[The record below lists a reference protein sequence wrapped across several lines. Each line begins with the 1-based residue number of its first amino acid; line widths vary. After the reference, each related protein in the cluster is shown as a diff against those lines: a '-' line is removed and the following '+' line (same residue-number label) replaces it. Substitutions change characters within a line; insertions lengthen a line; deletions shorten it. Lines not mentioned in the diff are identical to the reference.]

1 MFWGT
6 LGAQHYTVKFIPSG
20 CGTES
25 NFNIK
30 EKATSTLNGI
40 LLSMGKEIDPADIGK
55 HPDLI
60 RKAQAEMTQSD
71 VLVCGRCHNVFHFI
85 ELFKEHKEQEC
96 RKESTLK
103 DCRETKSKV
112 WAFLLWKAAQLNND
126 GVDSGAGNVNSWKL
140 YQTWVKLE
148 ESVRE
153 TWIVAGRT
161 IQSFARMGQG
171 NLQEMPVKITKTII
185 ESGPDEKKP
194 ANPVSTQSTQQN
206 RFTPNR
212 KPDIKTTPPPLTAS
226 NRSATE
232 PEVKKPPI
240 STQVKK
246 PEAIVVNKGAGK
258 RSVAKRTTPG
268 SGEVVEEEV
277 EKILAKRFNPRRKE
291 HEYLVKW
298 SKFAHDQNTWEP
310 LIHLQTCQ
318 SVLEYFEVQLAKQ
331 KEQRAAAAA
340 RTLQQQQAEKTKVAT
355 TGATATSLPASSAV
369 TTTSTSASTGPITVT
384 LTPSPNLTVTVTKTA
399 SPAPTTPV
407 TTPALP
413 TTTTV
418 PVAMTSPLG
427 GRPSRN
433 SKINAMDK
441 VKQWVGSNPLAG
453 SSGNE
458 ETFGKRKL
466 DSDYEP
472 EEEEEVTIKR
482 VRADSATVNQALVKA
497 QQSGSV
503 KIVPVGAKSPIKVV
517 NGVGGVVKKDEGNAA
532 EVIVK
537 TVKDGTAS
545 GVVKKPGFTGAKNV
559 AGEAQ
564 VQIVNR
570 GEVPKQGV
578 FKVNANTPSPQPS
591 SITNQRPIPPGMT
604 TTTTTR
610 IVRKNVGGTQQL
622 VKQVVRTTVP
632 IQQAQQQQQSNV
644 TVVQRQP
651 LQKVVNNTSPVG
663 APIPKVNTNIVQ
675 RSSLSPKLSPGQTI
689 KPVINRNIR
698 SAPVSKTTTPEQ
710 KINAL
715 RKQGLNVVKRVVSPA
730 THVEQKPVISNQ
742 EEEEDDGIAD
752 PFPANFTNPEP
763 QSPPRAMTLC
773 PVTGK
778 VLGQAEGEPEI
789 SQDVQDDKSKLKKLP
804 MHPQQQQLATEQE
817 QHDAQQQQEQDTQV
831 QQMLTNEDGSPIIVA
846 GEDGT
851 LYQVAGKNAEGQT
864 ILIAQGAD
872 GEQQCV
878 LVASQ
883 EGEGEEGSGGVLTLD
898 DAVSEAVAQ
907 IPQEGQQMTEEQAV
921 QYKMQEG
928 VDPNQQLTI
937 QTEDSQDGQITAE
950 VVQADQPSPGGTR
963 RVVLLLPD
971 GSFMMTEVNEEQYQ
985 SLNLVN

>member
-1 MFWGT
+1 
-6 LGAQHYTVKFIPSG
+6 
-20 CGTES
+20 
-25 NFNIK
+25 
-30 EKATSTLNGI
+30 
-40 LLSMGKEIDPADIGK
+40 MGKEIDPADIGK

-103 DCRETKSKV
+103 DCRETKAKV
-112 WAFLLWKAAQLNND
+112 WAFLLWKAAQLNAED
-126 GVDSGAGNVNSWKL
+126 AEMGNVNSWKL

-185 ESGPDEKKP
+185 ESGPDDKK
-194 ANPVSTQSTQQN
+194 AAINNSSQQS
-206 RFTPNR
+206 RFASGR
-212 KPDIKTTPPPLTAS
+212 KPDIKSNSPIAASVGKTEETKRPPL
-226 NRSATE
+226 
-232 PEVKKPPI
+232 

-246 PEAIVVNKGAGK
+246 QETNAVNKGIGK

-298 SKFAHDQNTWEP
+298 SKYAHDQNTWEP

-318 SVLEYFEVQLAKQ
+318 SVLEYFETQLAKQ

-340 RTLQQQQAEKTKVAT
+340 RTLQQQQAEKAKA
-355 TGATATSLPASSAV
+355 ANASSSASASPS
-369 TTTSTSASTGPITVT
+369 TTSTSAVSKPAT
-384 LTPSPNLTVTVTKTA
+384 
-399 SPAPTTPV
+399 PAPTTVTIPSSAPV
-407 TTPALP
+407 TVPASQLS
-413 TTTTV
+413 
-418 PVAMTSPLG
+418 PVT
-427 GRPSRN
+427 GRPIRN
-433 SKINAMDK
+433 SKVNAMDK
-441 VKQWVGSNPLAG
+441 VKQWVGTTSGG

-458 ETFGKRKL
+458 ETGVKRKL
-466 DSDYEP
+466 DADSDFDA
-472 EEEEEVTIKR
+472 EEESDEMTSGIKKLKTENG
-482 VRADSATVNQALVKA
+482 AVNQALVKA
-497 QQSGSV
+497 QQSGNV
-503 KIVPVGAKSPIKVV
+503 KVVPVGAKSPGKVV
-517 NGVGGVVKKDEGNAA
+517 NGIGSSKKDDSNAA
-532 EVIVK
+532 EVILK
-537 TVKDGTAS
+537 TPKDGTAS

-559 AGEAQ
+559 AGEAK

-578 FKVNANTPSPQPS
+578 FKVNQNSTSPQPS
-591 SITNQRPIPPGMT
+591 TAPVSKTTPPGTT

-610 IVRKNVGGTQQL
+610 IVRKNIGGTQQL
-622 VKQVVRTTVP
+622 VKQVVRTTIP
-632 IQQAQQQQQSNV
+632 IQHAQTPTQ
-644 TVVQRQP
+644 QRQP
-651 LQKVVNNTSPVG
+651 LQKVTSNTNSTG
-663 APIPKVNTNIVQ
+663 APIPKVSNAVPQRNTPSSKLTAVQ
-675 RSSLSPKLSPGQTI
+675 S
-689 KPVINRNIR
+689 KPPMNRA
-698 SAPVSKTTTPEQ
+698 SDLKPTASEQ

-730 THVEQKPVISNQ
+730 QTSAEQKSIAAND
-742 EEEEDDGIAD
+742 EEDDDGFND
-752 PFPANFTNPEP
+752 PFPSNIAAPAP
-763 QSPPRAMTLC
+763 PSPPRALTLC

-778 VLGQAEGEPEI
+778 VLGQAEGEPTPVPSPEI
-789 SQDVQDDKSKLKKLP
+789 QEDKSKGKK
-804 MHPQQQQLATEQE
+804 PQQQQQIQEHQQE
-817 QHDAQQQQEQDTQV
+817 QQDMSQEQDTQV
-831 QQMLTNEDGSPIIVA
+831 QQILTNEDGSPIIVA

-883 EGEGEEGSGGVLTLD
+883 DGEGEDGAGGVLTLD
-898 DAVSEAVAQ
+898 AAVSEAVAQ
-907 IPQEGQQMTEEQAV
+907 IGVPQEGQQLTEEQGV
-921 QYKMQEG
+921 QYKIEENA
-928 VDPNQQLTI
+928 DPNQQLTI

>member
-1 MFWGT
+1 
-6 LGAQHYTVKFIPSG
+6 
-20 CGTES
+20 
-25 NFNIK
+25 
-30 EKATSTLNGI
+30 
-40 LLSMGKEIDPADIGK
+40 MGKEIDPADIGK
-55 HPDLI
+55 HPELI

-85 ELFKEHKEQEC
+85 ELFKEHKQQEC
-96 RKESTLK
+96 RRESTLK
-103 DCRETKSKV
+103 DCRETKAKV

-126 GVDSGAGNVNSWKL
+126 IPDTGAGNVNSWKL
-140 YQTWVKLE
+140 YQNWVKLE

-185 ESGPDEKKP
+185 ESGPEEKKP
-194 ANPVSTQSTQQN
+194 SVNATPTPAQQN
-206 RFTPNR
+206 RFVPTR
-212 KPDIKTTPPPLTAS
+212 KPDIKTTPTAAA
-226 NRSATE
+226 ATTAGIKAE
-232 PEVKKPPI
+232 TEVKKPVIPVP
-240 STQVKK
+240 VKK
-246 PEAIVVNKGAGK
+246 PDIPTIAKPTG

-298 SKFAHDQNTWEP
+298 SKYAHDQNTWEP

-340 RTLQQQQAEKTKVAT
+340 RTLQQQQAEKAKAA
-355 TGATATSLPASSAV
+355 GLNSATSSPSAATGSAV
-369 TTTSTSASTGPITVT
+369 TVTSTGTAKSSMQTTSSTV
-384 LTPSPNLTVTVTKTA
+384 SPLA
-399 SPAPTTPV
+399 
-407 TTPALP
+407 
-413 TTTTV
+413 
-418 PVAMTSPLG
+418 TSPLS
-427 GRPSRN
+427 GRPLRS
-433 SKINAMDK
+433 SKVNAMDK
-441 VKQWVGSNPLAG
+441 VKQWVGSTTG
-453 SSGNE
+453 SSSNDD
-458 ETFGKRKL
+458 TPGKRKADA
-466 DSDYEP
+466 DSDYE
-472 EEEEEVTIKR
+472 EEEEDEIEMAVKKLKT
-482 VRADSATVNQALVKA
+482 DSGPVNQALAKA

-503 KIVPVGAKSPIKVV
+503 KIVPIGAKSPVKVV
-517 NGVGGVVKKDEGNAA
+517 NGIGSLKKDDVHAA

-537 TVKDGTAS
+537 TAKDGTAS
-545 GVVKKPGFTGAKNV
+545 GVVKKPGFTAAKNV
-559 AGEAQ
+559 AGEAK

-570 GEVPKQGV
+570 GDASKQGV
-578 FKVNANTPSPQPS
+578 FKVNPGTPSPHTSPVAS
-591 SITNQRPIPPGMT
+591 RPTPPGTT

-610 IVRKNVGGTQQL
+610 IVRKNIGGTQQL
-622 VKQVVRTTVP
+622 VKQVVRTTIP
-632 IQQAQQQQQSNV
+632 ISQANQQQ
-644 TVVQRQP
+644 TRQP
-651 LQKVVNNTSPVG
+651 LQKVMSNTSPAGG
-663 APIPKVNTNIVQ
+663 APIPKVTTNIVQ
-675 RSSLSPKLSPGQTI
+675 RTSVSPKLSPIQSKSPITR
-689 KPVINRNIR
+689 PVQ
-698 SAPVSKTTTPEQ
+698 KTSPLLKNTTSEQ

-730 THVEQKPVISNQ
+730 VVEPKPEVQQQSQ
-742 EEEEDDGIAD
+742 EDDDDDGLAD
-752 PFPANFTNPEP
+752 PFQSSMSAGPAPP
-763 QSPPRAMTLC
+763 SPPSPPRALTLC

-778 VLGQAEGEPEI
+778 VLGQAEGEPTPVPSPELEE
-789 SQDVQDDKSKLKKLP
+789 DKTKSGKLG
-804 MHPQQQQLATEQE
+804 QE
-817 QHDAQQQQEQDTQV
+817 QVQQEVTQEQDTQV
-831 QQMLTNEDGSPIIVA
+831 QQILTNEDGSPIIVA

-883 EGEGEEGSGGVLTLD
+883 EGEGEEGAGSVLTLD
-898 DAVSEAVAQ
+898 AAVSEAVAQ
-907 IPQEGQQMTEEQAV
+907 IGVPQEQAQHLTEEQAA
-921 QYKMQEG
+921 QYKLQEG

>member
-1 MFWGT
+1 
-6 LGAQHYTVKFIPSG
+6 
-20 CGTES
+20 
-25 NFNIK
+25 
-30 EKATSTLNGI
+30 
-40 LLSMGKEIDPADIGK
+40 MGKEIDPADIGK

-85 ELFKEHKEQEC
+85 ELFREHKETEC

-103 DCRETKSKV
+103 DCRETKAKV
-112 WAFLLWKAAQLNND
+112 WAFLLWKAAQLNPTD
-126 GVDSGAGNVNSWKL
+126 GAEGAGNVNSWKL

-185 ESGPDEKKP
+185 ESGPEEKKATP
-194 ANPVSTQSTQQN
+194 SPVTSPTAGN
-206 RFTPNR
+206 RFLANR
-212 KPDIKTTPPPLTAS
+212 KPDYKPPAAVTATAAKSETDVKKVPVTTA
-226 NRSATE
+226 
-232 PEVKKPPI
+232 VKKPD
-240 STQVKK
+240 TVVK
-246 PEAIVVNKGAGK
+246 PPGK

-298 SKFAHDQNTWEP
+298 TKFAHDANTWEP

-340 RTLQQQQAEKTKVAT
+340 RTLQQQQAEKAKAAGT
-355 TGATATSLPASSAV
+355 TVTSTATSAPQSATV
-369 TTTSTSASTGPITVT
+369 VPVVT
-384 LTPSPNLTVTVTKTA
+384 LAKT
-399 SPAPTTPV
+399 TTPV
-407 TTPALP
+407 PVAAAAPTPQ
-413 TTTTV
+413 TV
-418 PVAMTSPLG
+418 PLAQSSPLG
-427 GRPSRN
+427 GRPARN
-433 SKINAMDK
+433 SKVNAIDK
-441 VKQWVGSNPLAG
+441 VKQWVTTGGGGG
-453 SSGNE
+453 SSGYE
-458 ETFGKRKL
+458 AETGVKRKI
-466 DSDYEP
+466 DGDGDFEGGAT
-472 EEEEEVTIKR
+472 EEEEEVGGIKR
-482 VRADSATVNQALVKA
+482 IKTDNGSAQLVSRQNVKVTYGNK
-497 QQSGSV
+497 SPV
-503 KIVPVGAKSPIKVV
+503 KIV
-517 NGVGGVVKKDEGNAA
+517 NGVGGVKKEDENAA

-537 TVKDGTAS
+537 TVKDGTQS

-559 AGEAQ
+559 AGEAK

-570 GEVPKQGV
+570 GEVSKQGV
-578 FKVNANTPSPQPS
+578 FKVNSGTPSPQTSPAAPVVNRS
-591 SITNQRPIPPGMT
+591 TPPGTT

-610 IVRKNVGGTQQL
+610 IVRKNIGGTQQL
-622 VKQVVRTTVP
+622 VKQVVRTTIP
-632 IQQAQQQQQSNV
+632 IAQAQQTTAQQQV
-644 TVVQRQP
+644 GRQP
-651 LQKVVNNTSPVG
+651 LQKVVNNASPTG
-663 APIPKVNTNIVQ
+663 APIPKVTTNVVP
-675 RSSLSPKLSPGQTI
+675 RSSLSPKVAPNQSKQP
-689 KPVINRNIR
+689 INRNIR
-698 SAPVSKTTTPEQ
+698 SAPVSKNTTPEA

-715 RKQGLNVVKRVVSPA
+715 RKQGLNVVKRVISPA
-730 THVEQKPVISNQ
+730 TTVEQKQPTSGH
-742 EEEEDDGIAD
+742 EEDEDEGVPD
-752 PFPANFTNPEP
+752 PFPAQIQTNVPP
-763 QSPPRAMTLC
+763 SPPRALTLC

-778 VLGQAEGEPEI
+778 VLGQAEGEPTPVPSPEI
-789 SQDVQDDKSKLKKLP
+789 KDDKK
-804 MHPQQQQLATEQE
+804 QQEVAQE
-817 QHDAQQQQEQDTQV
+817 QPQDTQV
-831 QQMLTNEDGSPIIVA
+831 HQYLTNEDGSPIIVA

-864 ILIAQGAD
+864 ILIAQGEN

-883 EGEGEEGSGGVLTLD
+883 EGEGEEGAGGVLTLD
-898 DAVSEAVAQ
+898 AAVSEAVAQ
-907 IPQEGQQMTEEQAV
+907 IAVPQEGQQLTEEQAA
-921 QYKMQEG
+921 QYKLQEG

-937 QTEDSQDGQITAE
+937 QTGEDSQDGQITAE

>member
-1 MFWGT
+1 
-6 LGAQHYTVKFIPSG
+6 
-20 CGTES
+20 
-25 NFNIK
+25 
-30 EKATSTLNGI
+30 
-40 LLSMGKEIDPADIGK
+40 MGKEIDPADIGK

-85 ELFKEHKEQEC
+85 ELFREHKETEC

-112 WAFLLWKAAQLNND
+112 WAFLLWKSAQLNPTD
-126 GVDSGAGNVNSWKL
+126 GAAAVATAEGNVNSWKL

-171 NLQEMPVKITKTII
+171 SLQEMPVKITKTII
-185 ESGPDEKKP
+185 ESGPEEKKATP
-194 ANPVSTQSTQQN
+194 SPVTSPTAGN
-206 RFTPNR
+206 RFLANR
-212 KPDIKTTPPPLTAS
+212 KPDYKPPASVTTTA
-226 NRSATE
+226 AAKPE
-232 PEVKKPPI
+232 PEVKKVPV
-240 STQVKK
+240 TTTTAVKK
-246 PEAIVVNKGAGK
+246 PEPVAKLPGK

-298 SKFAHDQNTWEP
+298 TKFAHDANTWEP

-340 RTLQQQQAEKTKVAT
+340 RTLQQQQAEKAKAAGTTVTSTAAGTTQSAT
-355 TGATATSLPASSAV
+355 VVPVVTLAK
-369 TTTSTSASTGPITVT
+369 TTTPVPVA
-384 LTPSPNLTVTVTKTA
+384 A
-399 SPAPTTPV
+399 AAPTTQM
-407 TTPALP
+407 
-413 TTTTV
+413 V
-418 PVAMTSPLG
+418 PLAQSSPLG
-427 GRPSRN
+427 GRIARN
-433 SKINAMDK
+433 AKVNAMDK
-441 VKQWVGSNPLAG
+441 VKQWVTTGGGGG
-453 SSGNE
+453 SSGY
-458 ETFGKRKL
+458 ETESGIKRKF
-466 DSDYEP
+466 DSESGEFDG
-472 EEEEEVTIKR
+472 EEEEEVNGIKR
-482 VRADSATVNQALVKA
+482 IKAENGAAQIVARQGVKVTYA
-497 QQSGSV
+497 SKSPV
-503 KIVPVGAKSPIKVV
+503 KIV
-517 NGVGGVVKKDEGNAA
+517 NGVGGLKKEDDNAA

-537 TVKDGTAS
+537 TVKDGTQS
-545 GVVKKPGFTGAKNV
+545 GVVKKPGFTSAKNV
-559 AGEAQ
+559 AGEAKI
-564 VQIVNR
+564 QIVNR

-578 FKVNANTPSPQPS
+578 FKVNAGTPSPQPS
-591 SITNQRPIPPGMT
+591 PAAAPTVNRTTPPGTT

-610 IVRKNVGGTQQL
+610 IVRKNIGGTQQL
-622 VKQVVRTTVP
+622 VKQVVRTTIP
-632 IQQAQQQQQSNV
+632 IQQAQQSQTQQQHG
-644 TVVQRQP
+644 RQP
-651 LQKVVNNTSPVG
+651 LQKVVNNASPTGG
-663 APIPKVNTNIVQ
+663 APIPKVTTNIVP
-675 RSSLSPKLSPGQTI
+675 RSSLSPKVGGPNQSKQP
-689 KPVINRNIR
+689 INRNIR
-698 SAPVSKTTTPEQ
+698 SAPVSKNTTPEA

-715 RKQGLNVVKRVVSPA
+715 RKQGLNVVKRVISPA
-730 THVEQKPVISNQ
+730 ATSVEQKPHAH
-742 EEEEDDGIAD
+742 EEEEEEPGIAD
-752 PFPANFTNPEP
+752 PFPAQISSQVP
-763 QSPPRAMTLC
+763 QSPPRALTLC

-778 VLGQAEGEPEI
+778 VLGQAEGEPTPVPSPEI
-789 SQDVQDDKSKLKKLP
+789 KDDKK
-804 MHPQQQQLATEQE
+804 QEEQP
-817 QHDAQQQQEQDTQV
+817 QDTQV
-831 QQMLTNEDGSPIIVA
+831 HQYLTNEDGSPIIVA

-864 ILIAQGAD
+864 ILIAQGEN

-883 EGEGEEGSGGVLTLD
+883 EGEGEEGAGGVLTLD
-898 DAVSEAVAQ
+898 AAVSEAVAQ
-907 IPQEGQQMTEEQAV
+907 IAVPQEGQQLTEEQAA
-921 QYKMQEG
+921 QYKLQEG

-937 QTEDSQDGQITAE
+937 QTGEDSQDGQITAE

>member
-1 MFWGT
+1 
-6 LGAQHYTVKFIPSG
+6 
-20 CGTES
+20 
-25 NFNIK
+25 
-30 EKATSTLNGI
+30 
-40 LLSMGKEIDPADIGK
+40 MGKEIDPADIGK

-85 ELFKEHKEQEC
+85 ELFREHKETEC

-103 DCRETKSKV
+103 DCRETKAKV
-112 WAFLLWKAAQLNND
+112 WAFLLWKAAQLNPTD
-126 GVDSGAGNVNSWKL
+126 GAEGAAGSGNVNSWKL

-171 NLQEMPVKITKTII
+171 SLQEMPVKITKTII
-185 ESGPDEKKP
+185 ESGPEEKKATP
-194 ANPVSTQSTQQN
+194 SPVTSPTAGN
-206 RFTPNR
+206 RFLANR
-212 KPDIKTTPPPLTAS
+212 KPDYKPPAAVAATA
-226 NRSATE
+226 AKPET
-232 PEVKKPPI
+232 EVKKVPV
-240 STQVKK
+240 TTTAVKK
-246 PEAIVVNKGAGK
+246 PEPVVKPPGK

-298 SKFAHDQNTWEP
+298 TKFAHDANTWEP

-340 RTLQQQQAEKTKVAT
+340 RTLQQQQAEKAKAAGT
-355 TGATATSLPASSAV
+355 TVTSTAAAAAATSAPQSATV
-369 TTTSTSASTGPITVT
+369 VPVVT
-384 LTPSPNLTVTVTKTA
+384 LAKT
-399 SPAPTTPV
+399 TTPV
-407 TTPALP
+407 PVAAAAPTPQ
-413 TTTTV
+413 TV
-418 PVAMTSPLG
+418 PLAQSSPLG
-427 GRPSRN
+427 GRPARN
-433 SKINAMDK
+433 SKVNAMDK
-441 VKQWVGSNPLAG
+441 VKQWVTTGGGGG
-453 SSGNE
+453 SSGY
-458 ETFGKRKL
+458 ETETSGIKRKI
-466 DSDYEP
+466 DGDGEFEGGAT
-472 EEEEEVTIKR
+472 EEEEEVGGIKR
-482 VRADSATVNQALVKA
+482 IKGENGSAQIVSRQGVKVTYA
-497 QQSGSV
+497 NKSPV
-503 KIVPVGAKSPIKVV
+503 KIV
-517 NGVGGVVKKDEGNAA
+517 NGVGGVKKEDENAA

-537 TVKDGTAS
+537 TVKDGTQS
-545 GVVKKPGFTGAKNV
+545 GVVKKPGFTSAKNV
-559 AGEAQ
+559 AGEAK

-578 FKVNANTPSPQPS
+578 FKVNAGSPSPQPS
-591 SITNQRPIPPGMT
+591 PVATATAPVVNRTTPPGTT

-610 IVRKNVGGTQQL
+610 IVRKNIGGTQQL
-622 VKQVVRTTVP
+622 VKQVVRTTIP
-632 IQQAQQQQQSNV
+632 IAQANQAQATQQQQLN
-644 TVVQRQP
+644 RQP
-651 LQKVVNNTSPVG
+651 LQKVVNNASPTG
-663 APIPKVNTNIVQ
+663 APIPKVTTNIVP
-675 RSSLSPKLSPGQTI
+675 RSSLSPKVTQAQAKQPM
-689 KPVINRNIR
+689 NRNVR
-698 SAPVSKTTTPEQ
+698 SAPASKNTTPEA

-715 RKQGLNVVKRVVSPA
+715 RKQGLNVVKRVISPA
-730 THVEQKPVISNQ
+730 TTVEQKAPAAAPGHHD
-742 EEEEDDGIAD
+742 EEEDEGVPD
-752 PFPANFTNPEP
+752 PFPATQIQTQVP
-763 QSPPRAMTLC
+763 QSPPRALTLC

-778 VLGQAEGEPEI
+778 VLGQAEGEPTPVPSPEI
-789 SQDVQDDKSKLKKLP
+789 KDDKK
-804 MHPQQQQLATEQE
+804 
-817 QHDAQQQQEQDTQV
+817 QHEQQQQEQPQDTQV
-831 QQMLTNEDGSPIIVA
+831 HQYLTNEDGSPIIVA

-864 ILIAQGAD
+864 ILIAQGEN

-883 EGEGEEGSGGVLTLD
+883 EGEGEEGAGGVLTLD
-898 DAVSEAVAQ
+898 AAVSEAVAQ
-907 IPQEGQQMTEEQAV
+907 IAVPQEGQQLTEEQAA
-921 QYKMQEG
+921 QYKLQEG

-937 QTEDSQDGQITAE
+937 QTGEDSQDGQITAE

>member
-1 MFWGT
+1 
-6 LGAQHYTVKFIPSG
+6 
-20 CGTES
+20 
-25 NFNIK
+25 
-30 EKATSTLNGI
+30 
-40 LLSMGKEIDPADIGK
+40 
-55 HPDLI
+55 
-60 RKAQAEMTQSD
+60 MTQSD

-103 DCRETKSKV
+103 DCRETKAKV
-112 WAFLLWKAAQLNND
+112 WAFLLWKAAQLNTD
-126 GVDSGAGNVNSWKL
+126 GPDGGAGNVNSWKL

-194 ANPVSTQSTQQN
+194 MINAITSPPVQQN
-206 RFTPNR
+206 RFIPNR
-212 KPDIKTTPPPLTAS
+212 KPDIKTPSPLTTS
-226 NRSATE
+226 TVSKVE
-232 PEVKKPPI
+232 PDAKKPPI

-246 PEAIVVNKGAGK
+246 PEPSIFSKTISK

-340 RTLQQQQAEKTKVAT
+340 RTLQQQQTDKVKAT
-355 TGATATSLPASSAV
+355 GTTASTTTTATAPTTSTVSSSPSAV
-369 TTTSTSASTGPITVT
+369 TVTVA
-384 LTPSPNLTVTVTKTA
+384 PSPAVTVTVTKTA
-399 SPAPTTPV
+399 SPASSAVATVVPAPTTITIP
-407 TTPALP
+407 L
-413 TTTTV
+413 
-418 PVAMTSPLG
+418 TSPLG

-441 VKQWVGSNPLAG
+441 VKQWVGNNMMNQGG
-453 SSGNE
+453 SSGSE
-458 ETFGKRKL
+458 ETYGKRKI
-466 DSDYEP
+466 DSDYDP
-472 EEEEEVTIKR
+472 EEDDEESIKKIKTDSGAVT
-482 VRADSATVNQALVKA
+482 QALAKA

-503 KIVPVGAKSPIKVV
+503 KIVSVGAKSPVKVV
-517 NGVGGVVKKDEGNAA
+517 NGVGGVMKKEDGNAA

-537 TVKDGTAS
+537 TTKDGTAS

-570 GEVPKQGV
+570 GEVSKQGV
-578 FKVNANTPSPQPS
+578 FKVNANSPSPQS
-591 SITNQRPIPPGMT
+591 SPVSAPRTTPPGMT

-610 IVRKNVGGTQQL
+610 IVRKNIGGTQQL
-622 VKQVVRTTVP
+622 VKQVVRTTIP
-632 IQQAQQQQQSNV
+632 IQQAQQQQQSV
-644 TVVQRQP
+644 GQARQP
-651 LQKVVNNTSPVG
+651 LQKMGNNTSPGG
-663 APIPKVNTNIVQ
+663 APIPKLTTNIVQ
-675 RSSLSPKLSPGQTI
+675 RSSLSPGQT
-689 KPVINRNIR
+689 KAPINRNLR
-698 SAPVSKTTTPEQ
+698 STPPSKNTTPEQ

-730 THVEQKPVISNQ
+730 IQVEPKAAISNHD
-742 EEEEDDGIAD
+742 EDEDDGIPD
-752 PFPANFTNPEP
+752 PFPSNFPAP
-763 QSPPRAMTLC
+763 VPPSPPRAMTLC

-778 VLGQAEGEPEI
+778 VLGQAEGEPAPVLE
-789 SQDVQDDKSKLKKLP
+789 DEKSKLKK
-804 MHPQQQQLATEQE
+804 QQQLQLQQE
-817 QHDAQQQQEQDTQV
+817 QHEAQQEQDTQV
-831 QQMLTNEDGSPIIVA
+831 HQILTNEDGSPIIVA

-883 EGEGEEGSGGVLTLD
+883 EGEAEEGNGGVLTLD
-898 DAVSEAVAQ
+898 AAVSEAVAQ
-907 IPQEGQQMTEEQAV
+907 IGGVPQEGQQMTEEQAA

-928 VDPNQQLTI
+928 VDPNQPLTI

>member
-1 MFWGT
+1 
-6 LGAQHYTVKFIPSG
+6 
-20 CGTES
+20 
-25 NFNIK
+25 
-30 EKATSTLNGI
+30 
-40 LLSMGKEIDPADIGK
+40 MGKEIDPADIGK

-71 VLVCGRCHNVFHFI
+71 VLVCGRCHSVFHFI

-103 DCRETKSKV
+103 DCRETKAKV
-112 WAFLLWKAAQLNND
+112 WAFLLWKAAQLNSD
-126 GVDSGAGNVNSWKL
+126 GAEAGTGNVNSWKL

-185 ESGPDEKKP
+185 ESGPEEKKP
-194 ANPVSTQSTQQN
+194 INAIASPPAQPN

-212 KPDIKTTPPPLTAS
+212 KPEIKVGSSPVATSTPARPV
-226 NRSATE
+226 E

-246 PEAIVVNKGAGK
+246 PEPNLVNKPAGK

-298 SKFAHDQNTWEP
+298 TKFAHDQNTWEP

-340 RTLQQQQAEKTKVAT
+340 RTLQQQQAEKAKTVT
-355 TGATATSLPASSAV
+355 PVTAASGV
-369 TTTSTSASTGPITVT
+369 TTVSTPVSTAPTSGPITVT
-384 LTPSPNLTVTVTKTA
+384 ISPAPNLTVTVTKTA
-399 SPAPTTPV
+399 SPAPTGV
-407 TTPALP
+407 TTTQALP
-413 TTTTV
+413 TPTTV
-418 PVAMTSPLG
+418 PVALTSPLG

-433 SKINAMDK
+433 SKVNAMDK
-441 VKQWVGSNPLAG
+441 VKQWVGSNPLTTAG

-458 ETFGKRKL
+458 ETYGKRKL

-482 VRADSATVNQALVKA
+482 VRADSGAVNQALAKA
-497 QQSGSV
+497 QQSGNV
-503 KIVPVGAKSPIKVV
+503 KIVSVGAKSPVKIV

-564 VQIVNR
+564 IQIVNR
-570 GEVPKQGV
+570 GEVSKQGV

-591 SITNQRPIPPGMT
+591 PVPPLRPTPPGMT

-610 IVRKNVGGTQQL
+610 IVRKNIGGTQQL

-632 IQQAQQQQQSNV
+632 IQQAQQQAQAQAAQ
-644 TVVQRQP
+644 QRQP
-651 LQKVVNNTSPVG
+651 LQKVVNNSSPVGG
-663 APIPKVNTNIVQ
+663 APIPKVTTNIVQ
-675 RSSLSPKLSPGQTI
+675 RSSLSPNVQTG
-689 KPVINRNIR
+689 KPPINRNIR
-698 SAPVSKTTTPEQ
+698 SAPASKTTTPEQ

-730 THVEQKPVISNQ
+730 TQVEQKPAIGGH
-742 EEEEDDGIAD
+742 EEDEDDGIAD
-752 PFPANFTNPEP
+752 PFPSNFANPVP

-778 VLGQAEGEPEI
+778 VLGQAEGEPAPVPE
-789 SQDVQDDKSKLKKLP
+789 DDKTKLKKLP
-804 MHPQQQQLATEQE
+804 GHQQQQQQHQLLSHQE

-831 QQMLTNEDGSPIIVA
+831 QQILTNEDGSPIIVA

-883 EGEGEEGSGGVLTLD
+883 EGEGEEGGAGGVLTLD
-898 DAVSEAVAQ
+898 AAVSEAVAQ
-907 IPQEGQQMTEEQAV
+907 IGVPQEGQQMTEEQAA

>member
-1 MFWGT
+1 MT
-6 LGAQHYTVKFIPSG
+6 LTG
-20 CGTES
+20 
-25 NFNIK
+25 
-30 EKATSTLNGI
+30 
-40 LLSMGKEIDPADIGK
+40 MGKDIDPADIGK

-71 VLVCGRCHNVFHFI
+71 VLVCGRCHSVFHFI
-85 ELFKEHKEQEC
+85 ELFKEHKDQEQC

-103 DCRETKSKV
+103 DCRETKAKV
-112 WAFLLWKAAQLNND
+112 WAFLLWKAAQL
-126 GVDSGAGNVNSWKL
+126 STESAGNVNSWKL

-171 NLQEMPVKITKTII
+171 SLQEMPVKITKTII
-185 ESGPDEKKP
+185 ESGPDDKKP
-194 ANPVSTQSTQQN
+194 IVTQPSGAMTPSN
-206 RFTPNR
+206 RFIPTR
-212 KPDIKTTPPPLTAS
+212 KPDVKTTPPAIGSSPNTD
-226 NRSATE
+226 
-232 PEVKKPPI
+232 VKKSPI
-240 STQVKK
+240 VPQIKK
-246 PEAIVVNKGAGK
+246 PEPTIANRNAGK

-340 RTLQQQQAEKTKVAT
+340 RTLQQQQAEKAKST
-355 TGATATSLPASSAV
+355 AV
-369 TTTSTSASTGPITVT
+369 TTTTQSPSGSMTAVTVAKPPT
-384 LTPSPNLTVTVTKTA
+384 AVTVTPNTPSA
-399 SPAPTTPV
+399 APIV
-407 TTPALP
+407 
-413 TTTTV
+413 V
-418 PVAMTSPLG
+418 PLAQSSPLP
-427 GRPSRN
+427 GRPIRS
-433 SKINAMDK
+433 SKMNAMDK
-441 VKQWVGSNPLAG
+441 VKQWVGSTMAAG
-453 SSGNE
+453 SGSSDNE
-458 ETFGKRKL
+458 EAAKRKIS
-466 DSDYEP
+466 DSDFDT
-472 EEEEEVTIKR
+472 EE
-482 VRADSATVNQALVKA
+482 D
-497 QQSGSV
+497 SV
-503 KIVPVGAKSPIKVV
+503 KKFKHDNLAVAQAVVKSQQASSGVKIIPIGSKSPIKVV
-517 NGVGGVVKKDEGNAA
+517 NGIGGVPTKKDDGNAA

-537 TVKDGTAS
+537 STKDGTAT
-545 GVVKKPGFTGAKNV
+545 GVMKKPGFTGAKN
-559 AGEAQ
+559 ATGGEAK

-570 GEVPKQGV
+570 GDVSKQGV
-578 FKVNANTPSPQPS
+578 FKVNSNTPSPQTSPAAIS
-591 SITNQRPIPPGMT
+591 NKSPPPLTT

-610 IVRKNVGGTQQL
+610 IVRKNIGGTQQL
-622 VKQVVRTTVP
+622 VKQVVRTTIP
-632 IQQAQQQQQSNV
+632 IQPSPASTQ
-644 TVVQRQP
+644 QRQTV
-651 LQKVVNNTSPVG
+651 QKINTAGPSV
-663 APIPKVNTNIVQ
+663 APIPKVTTNVIQ
-675 RSSLSPKLSPGQTI
+675 RSSLSPKQSPPPTKTQ
-689 KPVINRNIR
+689 PIR
-698 SAPVSKTTTPEQ
+698 SVRSTPVTKTSTTSEQ

-715 RKQGLNVVKRVVSPA
+715 RKQGLNIVKRVVSPA
-730 THVEQKPVISNQ
+730 VSAEQKTPQSEQ
-742 EEEEDDGIAD
+742 HHEEEDDGLPD
-752 PFPANFTNPEP
+752 PFPSNLPVP
-763 QSPPRAMTLC
+763 VPPSPPRALTLC

-778 VLGQAEGEPEI
+778 VLGQAEGEPTPVPSPEAE
-789 SQDVQDDKSKLKKLP
+789 DEKTKLKKP
-804 MHPQQQQLATEQE
+804 GQE
-817 QHDAQQQQEQDTQV
+817 QQEQEQDTQV
-831 QQMLTNEDGSPIIVA
+831 QQILTNEDGSPIIVA

-878 LVASQ
+878 LVAAQ
-883 EGEGEEGSGGVLTLD
+883 EGEGEGDGNVLTLD
-898 DAVSEAVAQ
+898 AAVSEAVTHMEV
-907 IPQEGQQMTEEQAV
+907 PQEGQLTEEQAA
-921 QYKMQEG
+921 QYKLQEG

>member
-1 MFWGT
+1 
-6 LGAQHYTVKFIPSG
+6 
-20 CGTES
+20 
-25 NFNIK
+25 
-30 EKATSTLNGI
+30 
-40 LLSMGKEIDPADIGK
+40 MGKEIDPADIGK

-71 VLVCGRCHNVFHFI
+71 VLVCGRCHSVFHFI
-85 ELFKEHKEQEC
+85 ELFKEHKEQEQC

-103 DCRETKSKV
+103 DCRETKAKV
-112 WAFLLWKAAQLNND
+112 WAFLLWKAAQL
-126 GVDSGAGNVNSWKL
+126 STESAGNVNSWKL

-185 ESGPDEKKP
+185 ESGPDDKKSSANTPSSATTPSRFVP
-194 ANPVSTQSTQQN
+194 A
-206 RFTPNR
+206 R
-212 KPDIKTTPPPLTAS
+212 KPDIKTAPSAAGSPS
-226 NRSATE
+226 NTD
-232 PEVKKPPI
+232 VKKSPVI
-240 STQVKK
+240 AATAKK
-246 PEAIVVNKGAGK
+246 PEPTAANKNVGK

-268 SGEVVEEEV
+268 NGEVVEEEV

-340 RTLQQQQAEKTKVAT
+340 RTLQQQQAEKGKVA
-355 TGATATSLPASSAV
+355 
-369 TTTSTSASTGPITVT
+369 TTSTSAPTSGSMTA
-384 LTPSPNLTVTVTKTA
+384 VTVTKP
-399 SPAPTTPV
+399 PAAVTVTPN
-407 TTPALP
+407 TPSATP
-413 TTTTV
+413 IVV
-418 PVAMTSPLG
+418 PLAQSSPLA
-427 GRPSRN
+427 GRPIRS

-441 VKQWVGSNPLAG
+441 VKQWVGSTMAAG
-453 SSGNE
+453 SGSSDNE
-458 ETFGKRKL
+458 EAAKRKVS
-466 DSDYEP
+466 DSDFEG
-472 EEEEEVTIKR
+472 EEDGLKKFKSDNT
-482 VRADSATVNQALVKA
+482 TVGQASMS
-497 QQSGSV
+497 SGV
-503 KIVPVGAKSPIKVV
+503 KIIPIGSKSPVKVV
-517 NGVGGVVKKDEGNAA
+517 NGIGGTAMKKDDGNAA

-537 TVKDGTAS
+537 STKDGTAS
-545 GVVKKPGFTGAKNV
+545 GVVKKPGFTSAKN
-559 AGEAQ
+559 ASIGEAK

-570 GEVPKQGV
+570 GEGSKQGV
-578 FKVNANTPSPQPS
+578 FKVNSNTPSPQTSPAAVPS
-591 SITNQRPIPPGMT
+591 KPQQPLTT

-610 IVRKNVGGTQQL
+610 IVRKNIGGTQQL
-622 VKQVVRTTVP
+622 VKQVVRTTIP
-632 IQQAQQQQQSNV
+632 IQPTTALAQQ
-644 TVVQRQP
+644 RQMS
-651 LQKVVNNTSPVG
+651 QKMNTPSPS
-663 APIPKVNTNIVQ
+663 APIPKVTTNVIQ
-675 RSSLSPKLSPGQTI
+675 RNSMSPKQSPPLNKAQ
-689 KPVINRNIR
+689 PIR
-698 SAPVSKTTTPEQ
+698 SVRGTPVTKTSTTSEQ

-715 RKQGLNVVKRVVSPA
+715 RKQGLNIVKRVVSPA
-730 THVEQKPVISNQ
+730 VSTEQKPAPQ
-742 EEEEDDGIAD
+742 PEQHTEEEDDGMPD
-752 PFPANFTNPEP
+752 PFLSNIPVPVP
-763 QSPPRAMTLC
+763 PSPPRALTLC

-778 VLGQAEGEPEI
+778 VLGQAEGEPTPVPSPEAE
-789 SQDVQDDKSKLKKLP
+789 DDKLKSKKP
-804 MHPQQQQLATEQE
+804 GQE
-817 QHDAQQQQEQDTQV
+817 QTDQEQDTQV
-831 QQMLTNEDGSPIIVA
+831 QQILTNEDGSPIIVA

-878 LVASQ
+878 LVAAQ
-883 EGEGEEGSGGVLTLD
+883 EGEGEGDGNVLTLD
-898 DAVSEAVAQ
+898 AAVSEAVTHMEVG
-907 IPQEGQQMTEEQAV
+907 QEGQLTEEQAA
-921 QYKMQEG
+921 QYKLQEG

-971 GSFMMTEVNEEQYQ
+971 GSFMMTEVNDEQYQ

>member
-1 MFWGT
+1 
-6 LGAQHYTVKFIPSG
+6 
-20 CGTES
+20 
-25 NFNIK
+25 
-30 EKATSTLNGI
+30 
-40 LLSMGKEIDPADIGK
+40 MGKDIDPADIGK

-71 VLVCGRCHNVFHFI
+71 VLVCGRCHSVFHFI

-103 DCRETKSKV
+103 DCRETKAKV
-112 WAFLLWKAAQLNND
+112 WAFLLWKAAQLN
-126 GVDSGAGNVNSWKL
+126 VEVAGNVNSWKL

-185 ESGPDEKKP
+185 ESGPEEKKP
-194 ANPVSTQSTQQN
+194 AITPANTVNTATN
-206 RFTPNR
+206 RFIPTR
-212 KPDIKTTPPPLTAS
+212 KPDVKPSISPVAS
-226 NRSATE
+226 VTNKVESD
-232 PEVKKPPI
+232 VKKSPI
-240 STQVKK
+240 PVQPRK
-246 PEAIVVNKGAGK
+246 PELNPINKGVGK

-268 SGEVVEEEV
+268 SGEVIEEEV

-340 RTLQQQQAEKTKVAT
+340 RTLQQQQAEKAKA
-355 TGATATSLPASSAV
+355 ATAASVSMTSS
-369 TTTSTSASTGPITVT
+369 
-384 LTPSPNLTVTVTKTA
+384 SPNITSQTAVTVTK
-399 SPAPTTPV
+399 P
-407 TTPALP
+407 
-413 TTTTV
+413 
-418 PVAMTSPLG
+418 PVAVTVTPNTPSATPIVVPLAQSSPLTN
-427 GRPSRN
+427 RPLRN
-433 SKINAMDK
+433 SKVNAMDK
-441 VKQWVGSNPLAG
+441 VKQWVGSTMAAG
-453 SSGNE
+453 SGSSDNE
-458 ETFGKRKL
+458 EAASKRKIS
-466 DSDYEP
+466 DSDFDI
-472 EEEEEVTIKR
+472 EEEGGLKKFRTENVT
-482 VRADSATVNQALVKA
+482 VGQALVKP
-497 QQSGSV
+497 GV
-503 KIVPVGAKSPIKVV
+503 KVVPVGVKSPVKVV
-517 NGVGGVVKKDEGNAA
+517 NGVGSSKKDDGNSA

-537 TVKDGTAS
+537 TTKDGTAS
-545 GVVKKPGFTGAKNV
+545 GVVKKPGFTSAKNV
-559 AGEAQ
+559 AGEAK

-578 FKVNANTPSPQPS
+578 FKVNASTPSPQS
-591 SITNQRPIPPGMT
+591 SPAPLSRTTPPLTT

-610 IVRKNVGGTQQL
+610 IVRKNIGGTQQL
-622 VKQVVRTTVP
+622 VKQVVRTTIP
-632 IQQAQQQQQSNV
+632 IQQASSPSQQ
-644 TVVQRQP
+644 QRQP
-651 LQKVVNNTSPVG
+651 LQKVVNNANPAG
-663 APIPKVNTNIVQ
+663 APIPKVTTNVIQ
-675 RSSLSPKLSPGQTI
+675 RSSLSPKLSPPMN
-689 KPVINRNIR
+689 KSPINRNIKP
-698 SAPVSKTTTPEQ
+698 SPVSKTSTTSEQ

-715 RKQGLNVVKRVVSPA
+715 RKQGLNIVKRVVSPPA
-730 THVEQKPVISNQ
+730 SLDQKADAQ
-742 EEEEDDGIAD
+742 QGHDEDEDDELPD
-752 PFPANFTNPEP
+752 PFPSASPVQIP
-763 QSPPRAMTLC
+763 QSPPRALTLC

-778 VLGQAEGEPEI
+778 VLGQAEGEPTPVPSPEI
-789 SQDVQDDKSKLKKLP
+789 EEDKSKTKKNSP
-804 MHPQQQQLATEQE
+804 HMSHEQQQHELG
-817 QHDAQQQQEQDTQV
+817 QEQDTQV
-831 QQMLTNEDGSPIIVA
+831 QQILTNEDGSPIIVA

-878 LVASQ
+878 LVAAQ
-883 EGEGEEGSGGVLTLD
+883 EGEGEAEANVLTLD
-898 DAVSEAVAQ
+898 AAVSEAVTH
-907 IPQEGQQMTEEQAV
+907 IGVHQEGQQLTEEQAA

>member
-1 MFWGT
+1 
-6 LGAQHYTVKFIPSG
+6 
-20 CGTES
+20 
-25 NFNIK
+25 
-30 EKATSTLNGI
+30 
-40 LLSMGKEIDPADIGK
+40 MGKEIDPADIGK

-71 VLVCGRCHNVFHFI
+71 VLVCGRCHSVFHFI

-103 DCRETKSKV
+103 DCRETKAKV

-126 GVDSGAGNVNSWKL
+126 GVDSSAGNVNSWKL

-194 ANPVSTQSTQQN
+194 INAIASQPTKPNQ
-206 RFTPNR
+206 FTPNR
-212 KPDIKTTPPPLTAS
+212 KPDIKTGLSPVATSTPARAP
-226 NRSATE
+226 E

-246 PEAIVVNKGAGK
+246 PEPALVNKAAGK
-258 RSVAKRTTPG
+258 RSVAKRTTG
-268 SGEVVEEEV
+268 TGEIVEEEV
-277 EKILAKRFNPRRKE
+277 EKILAKRFNPRRME

-298 SKFAHDQNTWEP
+298 TKFAHDQNTWEP

-340 RTLQQQQAEKTKVAT
+340 RTLQQQQAEKAKAASAAVAVSSAASAT
-355 TGATATSLPASSAV
+355 TTTPTS
-369 TTTSTSASTGPITVT
+369 GPITVT
-384 LTPSPNLTVTVTKTA
+384 ISPAPNLTVTVTKTA
-399 SPAPTTPV
+399 SPGPAAVVTTQALSTPQPTTI
-407 TTPALP
+407 
-413 TTTTV
+413 
-418 PVAMTSPLG
+418 PVALTSPLG

-441 VKQWVGSNPLAG
+441 VKQWVGSSPLTQAGG

-458 ETFGKRKL
+458 ETYGKRKL

-472 EEEEEVTIKR
+472 EEEDEITIKR
-482 VRADSATVNQALVKA
+482 VRTDSGAVNQALVKA
-497 QQSGSV
+497 QQSGNV
-503 KIVPVGAKSPIKVV
+503 KIVPVGAKSPVKVV
-517 NGVGGVVKKDEGNAA
+517 NGVGGVVKKEEGNAA

-591 SITNQRPIPPGMT
+591 PIPAQRPTPPGMT

-610 IVRKNVGGTQQL
+610 IVRKNIGGTQQL

-632 IQQAQQQQQSNV
+632 IQQAQQQQAQAGHQ
-644 TVVQRQP
+644 QRQP
-651 LQKVVNNTSPVG
+651 LQKMVNNSSPVG
-663 APIPKVNTNIVQ
+663 APIPKLTTNIVQ
-675 RSSLSPKLSPGQTI
+675 RSSLSPGLTN
-689 KPVINRNIR
+689 KPPINRNIR
-698 SAPVSKTTTPEQ
+698 SAPTSKTTTPEQ

-730 THVEQKPVISNQ
+730 TQVEHKPAVGGH
-742 EEEEDDGIAD
+742 EEEEDDGIPD
-752 PFPANFTNPEP
+752 PFPSNFTNPAP
-763 QSPPRAMTLC
+763 PSPPRAMTLC

-778 VLGQAEGEPEI
+778 VLGQAEGEPAPTPE
-789 SQDVQDDKSKLKKLP
+789 SHDDKAKLKKLP
-804 MHPQQQQLATEQE
+804 MHQQQQQHHHQQE

-831 QQMLTNEDGSPIIVA
+831 QQILTNEDGSPIIVA

-883 EGEGEEGSGGVLTLD
+883 EGEGEEGAGGVLTLD
-898 DAVSEAVAQ
+898 AAVSEAVAQ
-907 IPQEGQQMTEEQAV
+907 IGGPQEGQQMTEEQAA

>member
-1 MFWGT
+1 
-6 LGAQHYTVKFIPSG
+6 
-20 CGTES
+20 
-25 NFNIK
+25 
-30 EKATSTLNGI
+30 
-40 LLSMGKEIDPADIGK
+40 MGKEIDPADIGK

-112 WAFLLWKAAQLNND
+112 WAFLLWKAAQLNSD
-126 GVDSGAGNVNSWKL
+126 GAEAGAGNVNSWKL

-185 ESGPDEKKP
+185 ENGPDEKKP
-194 ANPVSTQSTQQN
+194 TNPVSTPPAGQQN

-212 KPDIKTTPPPLTAS
+212 KPDIKTTPPPLTTS
-226 NRSATE
+226 TPIRSVTE
-232 PEVKKPPI
+232 PEVKKTPI

-246 PEAIVVNKGAGK
+246 PELNVVNKGVGK

-340 RTLQQQQAEKTKVAT
+340 RTLQQQQAEKAKTSSAPTTSVAA
-355 TGATATSLPASSAV
+355 ATAVS
-369 TTTSTSASTGPITVT
+369 TTSSSASTGPITVT

-399 SPAPTTPV
+399 SPAPTTPMV
-407 TTPALP
+407 TQALP
-413 TTTTV
+413 TITTV

-441 VKQWVGSNPLAG
+441 VKQWVGSNPLAQAG

-458 ETFGKRKL
+458 DTFGKRKL

-497 QQSGSV
+497 QQTGNV
-503 KIVPVGAKSPIKVV
+503 KIVPVSAKSPIKVV
-517 NGVGGVVKKDEGNAA
+517 NGVGGVVKKDDGNAA

-537 TVKDGTAS
+537 TFKDGTAS
-545 GVVKKPGFTGAKNV
+545 GVVKKPGFTSAKNV

-591 SITNQRPIPPGMT
+591 PVATQRPTPPGMT

-632 IQQAQQQQQSNV
+632 IQQAMQQQQQQQSNV
-644 TVVQRQP
+644 AVVQRQP
-651 LQKVVNNTSPVG
+651 LQKVVNNTSPAG
-663 APIPKVNTNIVQ
+663 APIPKVTTNIVQ
-675 RSSLSPKLSPGQTI
+675 RSSLSPKLSPGQTAR
-689 KPVINRNIR
+689 PVVNRNIR
-698 SAPVSKTTTPEQ
+698 SAPVAKPTTSEQ

-730 THVEQKPVISNQ
+730 THVEPKPAIGNH
-742 EEEEDDGIAD
+742 EEEEDDGIPD
-752 PFPANFTNPEP
+752 PFPTTFSNPAP

-778 VLGQAEGEPEI
+778 VLGQAEGEPAITPEE
-789 SQDVQDDKSKLKKLP
+789 DKSKVKKLP
-804 MHPQQQQLATEQE
+804 MHPQQQQLVTHQE

-831 QQMLTNEDGSPIIVA
+831 QQILTNEDGSPIIVA

-883 EGEGEEGSGGVLTLD
+883 EGEGEEGAGGVLTLD
-898 DAVSEAVAQ
+898 AAVSEAVAQ
-907 IPQEGQQMTEEQAV
+907 IGVPQEGQQMTEEQAA